1 MCGLV
6 GCIRDDAL
14 YKSIEGLKKLE
25 YRGYDSCGI
34 AFYNKSLHIYK
45 SLKGVFDLSKKVYK
59 KQASIAIAHTRWA
72 THGKVSLKNAHPH
85 KGDRIILV
93 HNGIISNYQ
102 ELKQKYSLSTKSDT
116 DTEVALKLIEYFYK
130 NDLLDAINKAVELF
144 NGSYSMIIMDIN
156 DLSKLYFIK
165 NKTPL
170 YISKNIISSDISLFD
185 YKDIYYSL
193 EDNTIGY
200 VTCDDYHIYKG
211 LVNIR
216 NYV

>member
-72 THGKVSLKNAHPH
+72 THGNVSLKNAHPH

-144 NGSYSMIIMDIN
+144 NGSYSMIIIDIN
-156 DLSKLYFIK
+156 DLSKLGITNVF
-165 NKTPL
+165 NS
-170 YISKNIISSDISLFD
+170 SKADLSNLSLSNAVWSAILLTMLAPVKSILLPSKEVCSALAILF
-185 YKDIYYSL
+185 S
-193 EDNTIGY
+193 
-200 VTCDDYHIYKG
+200 
-211 LVNIR
+211 
-216 NYV
+216 